1 MGDLPR
7 IRLLVGPGTLPSRG
21 KDRMDFTNYRRS
33 GRPRMTGE
41 ELLAEIPEAA
51 QVARVETEGG
61 KPYETGTLEDVRKL
75 AVRVNEL
82 VQSNEVDGLVFVQGT
97 NTLEETAYFLTLTVR
112 TAKPIVVTGAQRP
125 FTALSS
131 DAPLNLFNA
140 IRVAA
145 SPDSHGK
152 GVVVATNG
160 EINSARDVTKT
171 NTYHV
176 QTFRS
181 LDVGVLGYADADS
194 IVYYRA
200 PTRRHTAESEFRLD
214 KIERLPRVEIL
225 YVYSGTQPGLA
236 EAAVQLGAR
245 GLVIAGV
252 GAGAAGNLNTECA
265 AIAAEGRAVVV
276 RSARVG
282 EGRVICDSAYQ
293 EPGMVAAD
301 NLSAQKAAVLLS
313 LALTRTSD
321 PQEIQRM
328 FDQY

>member
-1 MGDLPR
+1 MKDLPR
-7 IRLLVGPGTLPSRG
+7 IHLLVGPGTLPSRG
-21 KDRMDFTNYRRS
+21 RDRMDFTNYRRS
-33 GRPRMTGE
+33 GRPRMTAQ
-41 ELLAEIPEAA
+41 ELLSEIPEIA
-51 QVARVETEGG
+51 QHARVEPEGG
-61 KPYETGTLEDVRKL
+61 KPYETGTLEDVHKL

-82 VQSNEVDGLVFVQGT
+82 VQSQDVDGVVFVQGT

-112 TAKPIVVTGAQRP
+112 ATKPIVITGAQRP
-125 FTALSS
+125 FTAMSS
-131 DAPLNLFNA
+131 DAPLNLFDA

-145 SPDSHGK
+145 CPESHRK

-181 LDVGVLGYADADS
+181 RDVGVLGYADADR

-200 PTRRHTAESEFRLD
+200 PTRRHTFESEFRIE

-225 YVYSGTQPGLA
+225 YLYSGTRPGMA
-236 EAAVQLGAR
+236 KAAVQLGAR
-245 GLVIAGV
+245 GLVLAGV
-252 GAGAAGNLNTECA
+252 GAGAPGNLTEECA
-265 AIAAEGRAVVV
+265 AIAAAGRAVVV

-282 EGRVICDSAYQ
+282 EGRVIRDSAYH

-301 NLSAQKAAVLLS
+301 NLSPQKAAVLLS
-313 LALTRTSD
+313 LALTLTAD
-321 PQEIQRM
+321 PEDIQRV
-328 FDQY
+328 FDEY